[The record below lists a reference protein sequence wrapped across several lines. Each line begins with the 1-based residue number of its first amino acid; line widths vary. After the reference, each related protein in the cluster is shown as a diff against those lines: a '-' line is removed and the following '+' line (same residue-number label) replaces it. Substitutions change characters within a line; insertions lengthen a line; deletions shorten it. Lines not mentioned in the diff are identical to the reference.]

1 MEQKFTVETD
11 YDIDALSAMARAL
24 RKTIRK
30 KQNRRTHIFGWT
42 VTVLGILVTVMLGV
56 NVVTLTAI
64 IILVLFLL
72 FEDRMNGYMAKKRV
86 LPGTEHCRV
95 QFYQDKFLSITK
107 IGKTEFRYDRI
118 KYVTED
124 QNYFVFVLSN
134 NHAQAYD
141 KKQLTGGNAGEFRS
155 FMEDRTG
162 QKVIPVSG
170 RV

>member
-1 MEQKFTVETD
+1 MEQKFTFETD

-124 QNYFVFVLSN
+124 QNYFVFVLS
-134 NHAQAYD
+134 
-141 KKQLTGGNAGEFRS
+141 KTMLRLMTRS
-155 FMEDRTG
+155 G
-162 QKVIPVSG
+162 
-170 RV
+170 

>member
-1 MEQKFTVETD
+1 MEQSFVFETD
-11 YDIDALSAMARAL
+11 YDISALSAMARAL
-24 RKTIRK
+24 RKTVRK
-30 KQNRRTHIFGWT
+30 KQNNRTHIFGWT
-42 VTVLGILVTVMLGV
+42 VAVLGIFVTVMLGV

-72 FEDRMNGYMAKKRV
+72 FEDRVNGYLAKKRV
-86 LPGTEHCRV
+86 LPGTEHCRT
-95 QFYQDKFLSITK
+95 QFYPDRFLSITK

-118 KYVTED
+118 KYVAED
-124 QNYFVFVLSN
+124 QGYFVFVLSN

-141 KKQLTGGNAGEFRS
+141 KKHLSGGNAGEFRR
-155 FMEDRTG
+155 FMEERTG